1 MSSARERREWVIAF
15 PLCPILGLALVVAVV
30 VVVGV
35 VVVAIVVVVV
45 AAAVVVLFGD
55 GYDIGPYE
63 YACWLGKCLAV
74 HVPSP
79 PVTYA
84 I

>member
-1 MSSARERREWVIAF
+1 MSSARERREWANAL
-15 PLCPILGLALVVAVV
+15 PLRLTLGLALVV
-30 VVVGV
+30 
-35 VVVAIVVVVV
+35 VAVV
-45 AAAVVVLFGD
+45 AAAAVVLFGD
-55 GYDIGPYE
+55 GYDIAPYE
-63 YACWLGKCLAV
+63 YVCWLGKCLAV

>member
-1 MSSARERREWVIAF
+1 MSRARERREWVIAF
-15 PLCPILGLALVVAVV
+15 PLCFILGLALVV
-30 VVVGV
+30 
-35 VVVAIVVVVV
+35 VAVV

>member
-1 MSSARERREWVIAF
+1 MSNARERRGWANAI
-15 PLCPILGLALVVAVV
+15 PLRLTLGLALVV
-30 VVVGV
+30 
-35 VVVAIVVVVV
+35 VAVV

>member
-1 MSSARERREWVIAF
+1 MSSARERREWAIAF
-15 PLCPILGLALVVAVV
+15 PLSLTLGLALVV
-30 VVVGV
+30 
-35 VVVAIVVVVV
+35 VAVV

>member
-1 MSSARERREWVIAF
+1 MSSARERREWAIAF
-15 PLCPILGLALVVAVV
+15 PLSLTLGLALVVVP
-30 VVVGV
+30 
-35 VVVAIVVVVV
+35 VV